1 MKSFAVVT
9 ATVLAIAATL
19 ALAQSGGMKGMEMK
33 GDMKGMDMKDMS
45 PSGMAK
51 DAKTDRHVAKGTV
64 KSVDAKAG
72 TVTLDHEPVKSM
84 NWPAMSMTFKVRDKA
99 LMEKLGQGKK
109 VEVKFEQRGKD
120 YVITSAK

>member
-1 MKSFAVVT
+1 MMKALLLAAALMTTAVV
-9 ATVLAIAATL
+9 AYA
-19 ALAQSGGMKGMEMK
+19 GEP
-33 GDMKGMDMKDMS
+33 MKGMDMKDMS

-51 DAKTDRHVAKGTV
+51 DAGTAHVAKGTV

-84 NWPAMSMTFKVRDKA
+84 SWPAMSMTFQVKDRS
-99 LMEKLGQGKK
+99 LMPKLAQGKK
-109 VEVKFEQRGKD
+109 VEVEFEQRGKE